1 MVEMQIEPTEF
12 IIITIVTETM
22 ASIQI
27 TFIRSILVTV
37 DHMVVVSAEEEAL
50 VIVVVVVPVVLAA
63 VAASAEG
70 ETLVVPAMAVGAI
83 RVAAAFRKLLLHFF
97 ICE

>member
-1 MVEMQIEPTEF
+1 METQIEPIEL

-27 TFIRSILVTV
+27 TFIRSILVTM

-50 VIVVVVVPVVLAA
+50 VIVVVVKPVVVVA

-70 ETLVVPAMAVGAI
+70 ETLVVPAVAAGAI
-83 RVAAAFRKLLLHFF
+83 QVAAAFRKL
-97 ICE
+97 

>member
-1 MVEMQIEPTEF
+1 MVEMQIEPIEF

-27 TFIRSILVTV
+27 TFIRSILVTM
-37 DHMVVVSAEEEAL
+37 DHMVVVSA
-50 VIVVVVVPVVLAA
+50 VVAA

-70 ETLVVPAMAVGAI
+70 ETLVVPAVAAGAI